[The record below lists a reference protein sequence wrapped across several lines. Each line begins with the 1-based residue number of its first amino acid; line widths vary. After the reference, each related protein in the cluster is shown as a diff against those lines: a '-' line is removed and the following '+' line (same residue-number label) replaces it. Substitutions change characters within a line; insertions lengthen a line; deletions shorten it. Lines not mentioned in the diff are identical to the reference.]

1 MKRSAKTDAG
11 ERIVPVT
18 TPDDGAPD
26 FGPAIAELKSLNLEG
41 LRQRWRKLHRTAA
54 PQHLPRW
61 LLFRILAYKIQADV
75 LGDLDRETVRY
86 LDQVADAR
94 ERRQAAGEIR
104 SGKKPPPVP
113 PVPPRRGLKPG
124 TVLVREYNK
133 ILHHV
138 MVVQDGFSWNGST
151 YRSLSEA
158 AFAITG
164 TNWNGPRF
172 FGLRSASKPNGKS
185 GRQEARQ

>member
-1 MKRSAKTDAG
+1 MKRSVKTSAA
-11 ERIVPVT
+11 ETAALVT
-18 TPDDGAPD
+18 QSDGVPD
-26 FGPAIAELKSLNLEG
+26 FGPAIAELQSLDLEG
-41 LRQRWRKLHRTAA
+41 LRQRWRKLNRTAA

-75 LGDLDRETVRY
+75 LGDLDRETARY
-86 LDQVADAR
+86 LNQVADER
-94 ERRQAAGEIR
+94 ERRRAAGEIR
-104 SGKKPPPVP
+104 SSKKPPPVP
-113 PVPPRRGLKPG
+113 PVPQRRGLKPG
-124 TVLVREYNK
+124 TVLVREHNRV
-133 ILHHV
+133 LHHV

-172 FGLRSASKPNGKS
+172 FGLRSASKSEGKS
-185 GRQEARQ
+185 PKAEARR